1 MTTCNDTLITEMLI
15 RIAQLQQVVSA
26 HVRAG
31 ELGMALTKGSELEDV
46 ARKLNWRIHDVG
58 YKPKGSP

>member
-1 MTTCNDTLITEMLI
+1 MGGMTVNDLKTNEMLI

-46 ARKLNWRIHDVG
+46 SRKLNWRLLDL
-58 YKPKGSP
+58 KGMK

>member
-1 MTTCNDTLITEMLI
+1 MTCNDLKTNEMLI

-46 ARKLNWRIHDVG
+46 SRKLNWRLLDL
-58 YKPKGSP
+58 KGSK